1 MSNIKNRK
9 VFLSDPTTKSIPNQ
23 GVAKVITPET
33 PAEWEVLRYELESF
47 VCDGEYAAGLQRI
60 LWSFV
65 DSLAR
70 PEQPAVWVSGFYG
83 SGKSHFVRVLEY
95 LWRDVPL
102 PDGALARSLTQLPQD
117 TQALL
122 IELSRL
128 GAQEGGLW
136 SAAGPLSAG
145 ATSIRLALLAILFR
159 SAGLPEQFPAARL
172 VLWLKQ
178 EGQFDAVENAIAR
191 GGRNISQELRNMW
204 VSPALSEAVLEA
216 VPGLANS
223 AADVRALFREQY
235 PNVDE
240 ISDDDLRGTMREI
253 LEMKSERAG
262 KLPLTLLV
270 FDELQQF
277 IAEDPVR
284 TLQVQ
289 QVVEACVA
297 QFGSH
302 VLFVGT
308 GQSALQATPQ
318 LSKLQGRFSVRVD
331 LSDSDVEK
339 VVREV
344 VLRKSPEMVG
354 ELEGVLDA
362 ASGEIDRHL
371 VGTRIGPRES
381 DKQDLVSDYP
391 LLPVRR
397 RLWERTLRAVDS
409 AGAAGQLRT
418 QLRAVHE
425 ATREVADKPLGTV
438 VRGDLLYW
446 QLESEMQQRAVL
458 ERDMATTIRELDDR
472 SEDGTLRSQLCA
484 LIFLISQLQ
493 DQNKGP
499 AATGVRAT
507 ANNLAD
513 LVVDDLLAGSS
524 ALRQRV
530 PEVLKGLV
538 ERGTLM
544 LLEDEYRLQTEESAA
559 WETDYRARYAR
570 VRNDEERIASEL
582 GTALR
587 DAVGAALGGITL
599 AHGDTRTP
607 RRLDLHFAP
616 DAPSTATGNIAVWV
630 RDGWSVS
637 ETAVREDAQ
646 AAGIE
651 EPTVYVFLPRLEASG
666 LREAIA
672 RSAAAEEAV
681 ATRPSPETIGG
692 VEARESMSARAKFEK
707 DRISD
712 LAGNIVRNAR
722 VFQGGGN
729 ELAGATFDRHVRQA
743 LEASLSRMFPG
754 FNVADESGWDK
765 VLERAAQGAGDSMTA
780 VGHTG
785 DVDQHPVSQ
794 EVRSF
799 VGGAGKRG
807 LEVRRHFMAPPYGWP
822 QDAVDGALVAL
833 LAAGFTRA
841 SRNGQRVVAQEITR
855 PLIST
860 SDFFSEGVTVGA
872 QHRIGVRWLASRL
885 GLTVAPGA
893 EAEAVPQV
901 LDRLA
906 EAAQAAGGEPPLPD
920 PPGQASVEQIR
931 ALAGNAQLVKL
942 YEEREELATQYV
954 EWVELG
960 QKVESRSSE
969 WTLLLE
975 LLTHA
980 NVLPLSE
987 ELRRQVEAI
996 RDQRGLLRDPSPVP
1010 PLLNQLRSALR
1021 EAVSA
1026 AYERLEAARGAA
1038 ITSLVSV
1045 AEWSQSEAEVQ
1056 ARLTE
1061 KHNLAP
1067 ASVPEMGTDEDLL
1080 ASLRASSLEDWD
1092 DKVDAVPGRAARAL
1106 EEAVQLS
1113 EPAAV
1118 NLRPRAAALRT
1129 ADEVEAYVAEFRQ
1142 ELLAKIEAGTPV
1154 VIT

>member
-1 MSNIKNRK
+1 MSNIKNRE
-9 VFLSDPTTKSIPNQ
+9 VFLNDPTTKSIPNL
-23 GVAKVITPET
+23 GVAKVINPET
-33 PAEWEVLRYELESF
+33 PAEWDVLRYELESF
-47 VCDGEYAAGLQRI
+47 VCDGEYDAGLQRI

-83 SGKSHFVRVLEY
+83 SGKSHLVRVLEY
-95 LWRDVPL
+95 LWRDVEL
-102 PDGALARSLTQLPQD
+102 PDAARARALTQLPPD
-117 TQALL
+117 TRAQL

-128 GAQEGGLW
+128 GAQQGGLW
-136 SAAGPLSAG
+136 SAAGTLSAG
-145 ATSIRLALLAILFR
+145 ATSIRLALLSIVFR

-178 EGQFDAVENAIAR
+178 EGCFDAVESAVTA
-191 GGRNISQELRNMW
+191 GGRDINQELRNMW

-216 VPGLANS
+216 MPGLAGS

-235 PNVDE
+235 PNVDD
-240 ISDDDLRGTMREI
+240 ISDDDLRGTMREV
-253 LEMKSERAG
+253 LELKSERAG

-344 VLRKSPEMVG
+344 VLRKSPDRVTD
-354 ELEGVLDA
+354 LEGVLDA
-362 ASGEIDRHL
+362 SSGEIDRHL
-371 VGTRIGPRES
+371 VGTRIGPRTGDE
-381 DKQDLVSDYP
+381 QDLVSDYP

-397 RLWERTLRAVDS
+397 RLWERVLRAVDS

-425 ATREVADKPLGTV
+425 ATREVADKPLGSV

-446 QLESEMQQRAVL
+446 QLEAEMQQSAVL
-458 ERDMATTIRELDDR
+458 QRDMATTIRELDDG
-472 SEDGTLRSQLCA
+472 SEDGKLRSRLCA
-484 LIFLISQLQ
+484 LVFLIGQLPTE
-493 DQNKGP
+493 GP

-507 ANNLAD
+507 ASNLSDLIVED
-513 LVVDDLLAGSS
+513 LVLGSD

-530 PEVLKGLV
+530 PAVLDGLV
-538 ERGTLM
+538 EDSTLM
-544 LLEDEYRLQTEESAA
+544 RLDDEYRLQTEESAE

-570 VRNDEERIASEL
+570 ISNDEGRVASER

-587 DAVGAALGGITL
+587 EAVGAALGAITL
-599 AHGDTRTP
+599 PHGDTRTP
-607 RRLDLHFAP
+607 RKFDLHFGS
-616 DAPSTATGNIAVWV
+616 DAPSAETGNVAVWV
-630 RDGWSVS
+630 RDEWSVS
-637 ETAVREDAQ
+637 EQAVREDAQ
-646 AAGIE
+646 AAGIDD
-651 EPTVYVFLPRLEASG
+651 PTVYVFLPRLDASG

-672 RSAAAEEAV
+672 RAAAAEEAV
-681 ATRPSPETIGG
+681 ATRPRPETIGG
-692 VEARESMSARAKFEK
+692 IEVRESMSARAQLEQ
-707 DRISD
+707 DRTSD

-729 ELAGATFDRHVRQA
+729 ELAGATFDGHVRQA
-743 LEASLSRMFPG
+743 LEASLSRMFPN
-754 FNVADESGWDK
+754 FNVADRSGWDR
-765 VLERAAQGAGDSMTA
+765 VFERAAEGAGDSMTA
-780 VGHTG
+780 VGHSG

-794 EVRSF
+794 EVRTF
-799 VGGAGKRG
+799 VGGAGKKG

-833 LAAGFTRA
+833 LSAGFIRA
-841 SRNGQRVVAQEITR
+841 SRNGQPIEAQGITR
-855 PLIST
+855 PLISA
-860 SDFFSEGVTVGA
+860 SDFFSEGVTVGT
-872 QHRIGVRWLASRL
+872 QHRIGVRSLASQL
-885 GLTVAPGA
+885 GLPVTPGA
-893 EAEAVPQV
+893 EAEVVLHV
-901 LDRLA
+901 LDRLT
-906 EAAQAAGGEPPLPD
+906 EVAQAAGGEPPLPD
-920 PPGQASVEQIR
+920 PPGRDSVEQIR

-942 YEEREELATQYV
+942 YEEREKLAGLYA
-954 EWVELG
+954 EWLG
-960 QKVESRSSE
+960 TAEKISQRESE
-969 WTLLLE
+969 WALLLE
-975 LLTHA
+975 LLVQAKT
-980 NVLPLSE
+980 LPLSE
-987 ELRRQVEAI
+987 ELKGHVEAI
-996 RDQRGLLRDPSPVP
+996 RNQRGLLRDPNPLP
-1010 PLLNQLRSALR
+1010 PLLSQLRSSLR
-1021 EAVSA
+1021 EAVSTA
-1026 AYERLEAARGAA
+1026 HERLEAARGAA
-1038 ITSLVSV
+1038 IESLDSV
-1045 AEWSQSEAEVQ
+1045 EEWSQSEADVR
-1056 ARLTE
+1056 ARLIE

-1067 ASVPEMGTDEDLL
+1067 ASEPDMGTDDDLL

-1118 NLRPRAAALRT
+1118 NLRPRAATLRT
-1129 ADEVEAYVAEFRQ
+1129 VADVEAYVAEFRQ